1 MFNFEMYYLFLG
13 RSCLVETI
21 FINELRDPLAG
32 PSEEQIA
39 SMRKFA
45 CSKCPSAFRTKQSL
59 SRHIKFECGQDPHY
73 MCPYCNRLTKK
84 SSNAYTH
91 VRRQHP
97 DQKVYIIDLRSGE
110 DAKVVRLPKLSKG
123 SESK

>member
-1 MFNFEMYYLFLG
+1 M
-13 RSCLVETI
+13 ETI
-21 FINELRDPLAG
+21 FINEMRDPLAAT
-32 PSEEQIA
+32 SEEVA
-39 SMRKFA
+39 SMRRFK

-73 MCPYCNRLTKK
+73 QCPYCNRLTKK

-91 VRRQHP
+91 VRRQHA

-110 DAKVVRLPKLSKG
+110 EAKVVRLPKLAKKG
-123 SESK
+123 LSDKNCTL